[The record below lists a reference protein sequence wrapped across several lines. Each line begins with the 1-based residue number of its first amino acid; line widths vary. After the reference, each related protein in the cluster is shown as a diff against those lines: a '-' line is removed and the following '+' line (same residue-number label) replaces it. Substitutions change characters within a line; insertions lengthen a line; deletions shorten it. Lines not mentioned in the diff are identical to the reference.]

1 MSDEKK
7 INIVGTGTRYQM
19 KKVIKNGEDE
29 IKSRKEIEKLELPLE
44 TFEWQQQYT
53 IINEIYSNLKNNE
66 VIESSSDI
74 IKIIKNQISS
84 KLSGYKQQ
92 DILKKVFEKEKI
104 QLLRGPYGPYIK
116 QGLRNFKLNKEQQE
130 KVETLTIE
138 EVKAIIEELKK
149 NPPRKTARKK
159 KA

>member
-1 MSDEKK
+1 MIAEKRKAKDE
-7 INIVGTGTRYQM
+7 R
-19 KKVIKNGEDE
+19 
-29 IKSRKEIEKLELPLE
+29 
-44 TFEWQQQYT
+44 T
-53 IINEIYSNLKNNE
+53 I
-66 VIESSSDI
+66 
-74 IKIIKNQISS
+74 
-84 KLSGYKQQ
+84 
-92 DILKKVFEKEKI
+92 KVFEKEKI

>member
-1 MSDEKK
+1 MIAEKRKAKDE
-7 INIVGTGTRYQM
+7 
-19 KKVIKNGEDE
+19 
-29 IKSRKEIEKLELPLE
+29 S
-44 TFEWQQQYT
+44 T
-53 IINEIYSNLKNNE
+53 I
-66 VIESSSDI
+66 
-74 IKIIKNQISS
+74 
-84 KLSGYKQQ
+84 
-92 DILKKVFEKEKI
+92 KVFEKEKI